1 MLYNLKT
8 MKEEHEIIKEFCIKF
23 RIELT
28 IAAGIFGEIIGLVN
42 YDDYVEFTND
52 LSDDEFVGNYL
63 VALLSGTSVT
73 WYRPI
78 LDGEKTFE
86 DFLVETMDKE
96 QINLYREKLNS

>member
-23 RIELT
+23 RTELT
-28 IAAGIFGEIIGLVN
+28 IAAGIIGEIIELVN
-42 YDDYVEFTND
+42 YDDYVEFMND

-63 VALLSGTSVT
+63 TALLNGISVT

-78 LDGEKTFE
+78 LDGEKMFE
-86 DFLVETMDKE
+86 DFLAENMDKE
-96 QINLYREKLNS
+96 QINLYREKLNN